1 MKSMAYNPAAGL
13 GGMLKSGSRS
23 LEGVQ
28 ASTLRNIDAAKQL
41 STIAST
47 SLGPNGM
54 NKLVINHLGKI
65 ILTSDCATIVRELEI
80 EHPAARM
87 LSLASERQEGE
98 CGDGTNLAVTF
109 AGELLGAS
117 EGLIRMG
124 LHTSEI
130 VGGYRAAAQYMMEEA
145 LPACV
150 CGALADAGDRAALL
164 RIVRPVLAGKQYG
177 MEEILAPLVV
187 DACMG
192 TMEPAKHGGA
202 PSFSVDDVRVCK
214 IMGGSPS
221 KSCVVR
227 GMVFLR
233 DAETSIKRKGEDAG
247 DAEVKVVVFGCGVE
261 ASGTEA
267 KGTVLMKDANDL
279 LSYNRSEE
287 EKMDDIIKSIA
298 DSGADVV
305 VSGGTVSEMALHFIE
320 RYGMMCVKI
329 SSKWELRR
337 LCRAT
342 GASALVRL
350 GPPTAEET
358 GACRSVRVRE
368 IGGRHCTVFDVAAPE
383 AAGGRSRVSTVLL
396 RASTQS
402 VLNDLERAVDDG
414 ANAVRTACCVD
425 GRLVPGAGATE
436 MATAMRIKGFGD
448 RCPGLD
454 QYAIR
459 AFGKAL
465 EVVPK
470 ILAQNSGQDATNVL
484 AALGAAHALEKHH
497 TGVDI
502 SGESEGGVFDAAAAD
517 IVDLYGTKE
526 SALRLAVDAAITVLR
541 VDQII
546 MAKPA
551 GAGMQKDARQMI

>member
-1 MKSMAYNPAAGL
+1 MAYNPAAGL

-23 LEGVQ
+23 LEGLQ
-28 ASTLRNIDAAKQL
+28 ASTLRNVDAAKQL
-41 STIAST
+41 SAISST

-87 LSLASERQEGE
+87 LSLASERQETE

-109 AGELLGAS
+109 AGELLGSS
-117 EGLIRMG
+117 ESLLRKG

-130 VGGYRAAAQYMMEEA
+130 VSGYRAAAERLFAES
-145 LPACV
+145 LPNCV
-150 CGALADAGDRAALL
+150 CDALEDPYDRERLL

-177 MEEILAPLVV
+177 MEEVLAPLVV
-187 DACMG
+187 DACLG
-192 TMEPAKHGGA
+192 TMAPAAETGGR
-202 PSFSVDDVRVCK
+202 PKFSVDNVRVCK
-214 IMGGSPS
+214 VMGGTPAASS
-221 KSCVVR
+221 VVR

-233 DAETSIKRKGEDAG
+233 DVETQLKSAESENGE
-247 DAEVKVVVFGCGVE
+247 EVKVAIFGCGVE

-287 EKMDDIIKSIA
+287 DKMDDIIRSIA
-298 DSGADVV
+298 DSGAKVV
-305 VSGGTVSEMALHFIE
+305 VSGGSVSEMALHFIQ

-329 SSKWELRR
+329 GSKWDLRR
-337 LCRAT
+337 LCAST

-350 GPPTAEET
+350 GPPTPEEM

-368 IGGRHCTVFDVAAPE
+368 IGGRHCTIFDVADE
-383 AAGGRSRVSTVLL
+383 TAAGGRSRISTVLL

-425 GRLVPGAGATE
+425 GRLVPGAGAAE
-436 MATAMRIKGFGD
+436 MAMARDIMAFGD
-448 RCPGLD
+448 RAPGLD

-465 EVVPK
+465 EIVPR
-470 ILAQNSGQDATNVL
+470 ILAQNSGQTATDVL
-484 AALGAAHALEKHH
+484 AALGAAHA
-497 TGVDI
+497 TGASTSGVDI
-502 SGESEGGVFDAAAAD
+502 TGESDTGVIDAKVAD
-517 IVDLYGTKE
+517 ILDLCTTKE
-526 SALRLAVDAAITVLR
+526 SALRLAIDAAVTVLR

-546 MAKPA
+546 MSKPA
-551 GAGMQKDARQMI
+551 GGGKMQDARTDMM